1 MEVEPETAL
10 MCLGDLN
17 GRLSKIETNIKTDA
31 NGRMVE
37 DWITKKDLHHLNQTD
52 QCTGK
57 YTFISKNGKSSI
69 DHILVN
75 EWLMDRYIAIHID
88 EDRVQL
94 DISDHCAVRAWFRM
108 GARGECKKNTWRKPK
123 YKDIQWIKK
132 DETSLEN
139 FEKTFAAKIGKC
151 TKFRSCMNKIKDS
164 TGKKGY

>member
-17 GRLSKIETNIKTDA
+17 GRLSKIEPNIKTDA

-37 DWITKKDLHHLNQTD
+37 EWITKQDLHHLNQTD
-52 QCTGK
+52 QCTGR

-75 EWLMDRYIAIHID
+75 DWLLDKYIAMYID

-108 GARGECKKNTWRKPK
+108 GTRG
-123 YKDIQWIKK
+123 
-132 DETSLEN
+132 
-139 FEKTFAAKIGKC
+139 
-151 TKFRSCMNKIKDS
+151 
-164 TGKKGY
+164 